1 MMKRLFSVFMVLLV
15 VTGWVSAQTF
25 TNSRILNET
34 AIGYKISADANY
46 VKAVA
51 LAKQKGWALSMTNKD
66 GNMAVL
72 VGVTKQGLPQYRINH
87 NNIIAAATT
96 RANQLWP
103 SGTSGLSLTGSSANM
118 KNKMG
123 IWDGGGV
130 LGTHVELVGRI
141 NQKDNP
147 SSIIDHA
154 THVAG
159 TMIASGVNKLAKGMA
174 YGTQSIIAYDAFS
187 ADDIF
192 QMSSEAAGLVVS
204 NHSYGYIAG
213 WYQNPSKNNRW
224 EFWGLPKDT
233 ADYQFGYY
241 SDYSQ
246 ALDSVSYNAPFY
258 LMVRSA
264 GNPRS
269 TNGPAVGQP
278 YYRYDSLG
286 NMVSAGNRPA
296 GISNNDGYDIM
307 ESSGVAKNVLT
318 VGAVSGLPLG
328 YSKKEDVVMSSF
340 SAWGPTD
347 DGRIKPDIVAD
358 GVQVL
363 SSISTS
369 TTSYAAFDGTS
380 MAAPNATGSLFL
392 LQEYYSKLKSGA
404 FLRSATLKGL
414 AIHTADEA
422 GTTPGPDYQFG
433 WGLLN
438 VEKAAAVITAA
449 VPSNNSS
456 TSPHLLY
463 ENTLAQGQSFTTTVV
478 ASGKGILKA
487 TICWTDVKGNV
498 DTAASKLLN
507 NRTKKLVN
515 DLDIRITKGSGAGSK
530 TYLPWTLDVANPAA
544 PAVPGDNITDN
555 VERIDIDSTVPGQT
569 YTITV
574 THKGTLVKGSQ
585 AYSLLISGAGGAAY
599 CTSASGGGGARI
611 DSVSFKN
618 IHSSNTAGSKTY
630 TDNTALITD
639 VEPVSTVPIAV
650 KVSTADAT
658 SNPRIVKVF
667 VDVNN
672 NGVFESNELLATS
685 GVLTSATQ
693 IYNGS
698 VTLPALTVGNLYLMR
713 VIVQETSLA
722 TDVLACGAYGKG
734 ETQDFR
740 LKAISGANDIAI
752 SDIVSPVTNDC
763 ASGAQYLTV
772 TISNN
777 GTADQSNIPLSAT
790 IATTAGTLATLAYTY
805 PGTLPAKSSINYT
818 FQTPFV
824 TAAGTTYTI
833 TVTAN
838 LATDQLLTN
847 NTFAGSFTT
856 AAKPAAITAIGAIC
870 GTNVNLKVTNAD
882 LSNYLW
888 YTTATATQPF
898 ALGATTSTTTI
909 TTDKTYYVGKE
920 VKTGIG
926 PLNKTALSNAGGYR
940 VSVDGFYVK
949 INNSVPAT
957 IETARLYIGY
967 PGQIKFTIADLI
979 GTSSIKRLSS
989 TIVDVYAT
997 TPTPAPGSVTGN
1009 NATDTG
1015 AIYYL
1020 GLPVPTTG
1028 DHILLT
1034 ECVNSFGR
1042 TDSATIFRNNGIT
1055 GTTTYPTGISN
1066 VISFTGNAQ
1075 TGSESQFY
1083 YNLYDTK
1090 INTVGCPGD
1099 RTAVVATTSPVPVI
1113 SQVADSLV
1121 SSVTNGNQWY
1131 LNDTAISGA
1140 TTNHYKP
1147 KRVGIYKVIVTDALG
1162 CSQTSN
1168 TINVTVTATADV
1180 LANEIKLTVSPNP
1193 NNGIFNLA
1201 FEVSSK
1207 ADLSIDILS
1216 SSGQKVFNNTYPDF
1230 TGKFSKQIQVD
1241 NLSSEFYIL
1250 QIQHNKKT
1258 YVKKILIQK

>member
-1 MMKRLFSVFMVLLV
+1 MIKNIVSVFIGMLGF
-15 VTGWVSAQTF
+15 TGLVSAQTF
-25 TNSRILNET
+25 TNSRILNQA
-34 AIGYKISADANY
+34 AIGFKISADANY
-46 VKAVA
+46 EKAIT
-51 LAKQKGWALSMTNKD
+51 LAKQKGWALTMTNKD
-66 GNMAVL
+66 GSKAVL
-72 VGVTKQGLPQYRINH
+72 VGVDGQGLPQYRINH
-87 NNIIAAATT
+87 NNTIAAATT

-103 SGTSGLSLTGSSANM
+103 GGTSGLNLSGSSANM

-130 LGTHVELVGRI
+130 MGTHIELTGRI

-159 TMIASGVNKLAKGMA
+159 TMIASGVNRFAKGMA
-174 YGTQSIIAYDAFS
+174 YGTQSIIAYDAFA
-187 ADDIF
+187 ADDVF
-192 QMSSEAAGLVVS
+192 QMTSEASGLVLS

-213 WYQNPSKNNRW
+213 WYQNSSKNNRW

-246 ALDSVSYNAPFY
+246 ALDSVAYNAPFY

-269 TNGPAVGQP
+269 TNGPAVGLP
-278 YYRYDSLG
+278 YFRYDSLG
-286 NMVSAGNRPA
+286 NMVSAGNRPV
-296 GISNNDGYDIM
+296 GISSNDGYDIM
-307 ESSGVAKNVLT
+307 ESSGGAKNVLT
-318 VGAVSGLPLG
+318 VGAVSGLPFG
-328 YSKKEDVVMSSF
+328 YTKKEDVAMSSF

-369 TTSYAAFDGTS
+369 TTSYASFDGTS
-380 MAAPNATGSLFL
+380 MAAPNTTGSLFL
-392 LQEYYSKLKSGA
+392 LQEYYSKLKSGT
-404 FLRSATLKGL
+404 FMRSATLKGL

-422 GTTPGPDYQFG
+422 GANPGPDYQFG

-449 VPSNNSS
+449 VPSNNSTS
-456 TSPHLLY
+456 SPHLIY
-463 ENTLAQGQSFTTTVV
+463 ENSLTQGQTFTTTVV
-478 ASGKGILKA
+478 ASGKGTLQA
-487 TICWTDVKGNV
+487 TICWTDVKGSV
-498 DTAASKLLN
+498 DTARTKLLN
-507 NRTKKLVN
+507 NRAKKLVN
-515 DLDIRITKGSGAGSK
+515 DLDIRITKGSGAGLK
-530 TYLPWTLDVANPAA
+530 TYLPWTLDVANPSAA
-544 PAVPGDNITDN
+544 AVPGDNITDN
-555 VERIDIDSTVPGQT
+555 VERIDIDSTIPGQT

-585 AYSLLISGAGGAAY
+585 AYSLLISGAGGTAY
-599 CTSASGGGGARI
+599 CASTSGGGGARI
-611 DSVSFKN
+611 DSVSFKT
-618 IHSSNTAGSKTY
+618 IHSSNSAGSKTY
-630 TDNTALITD
+630 TDNTAFITD

-658 SNPRIVKVF
+658 ANPRIVKVF
-667 VDVNN
+667 IDANN
-672 NGVFESNELLATS
+672 NGVFDSNELFTTS
-685 GVLTSATQ
+685 GVLTSAAQ

-698 VTLPALTVGNLYLMR
+698 VILPALTVGNIYLMR
-713 VIVQETSLA
+713 IIVQETSLA
-722 TDVLACGAYGKG
+722 GDILACGTYGKG

-740 LKAISGANDIAI
+740 LRAVSGSNDISI
-752 SDIVSPVTNDC
+752 SDIVSPINNDC

-777 GTADQSNIPLSAT
+777 GSADQSNIPLTAT
-790 IATTAGTLATLAYTY
+790 IASASGTLANLAFTY
-805 PGTLPAKSSINYT
+805 PGTIPSKSSINYT
-818 FQTPFV
+818 FQSPFV
-824 TAAGTTYTI
+824 TAAGTAYNI
-833 TVTAN
+833 TVTAT
-838 LATDQLLTN
+838 LATDQSVAN
-847 NTFAGSFTT
+847 NTFARSVTT
-856 AAKPAAITAIGAIC
+856 AAKPAAITAIGGIC
-870 GTNVNLKVTNAD
+870 GSSVNLKVTNAD

-888 YTTATATQPF
+888 YTSATGTQPF
-898 ALGATTSTTTI
+898 ANGSTTSTTNI

-940 VSVDGFYVK
+940 VSVDGFYIR

-967 PGQIKFTIADLI
+967 PGQIKFTVADLI
-979 GTSSIKRLSS
+979 GTTGLNRLRS
-989 TIVDVYAT
+989 TTVDVYPT

-1009 NATDTG
+1009 NSSDTG

-1020 GLPVPTTG
+1020 GLSIPTTG

-1034 ECVNSFGR
+1034 ECLNSFGR
-1042 TDSATIFRNNGIT
+1042 TDSATIFRNIGIT
-1055 GTTTYPTGISN
+1055 GANTYPTGISN
-1066 VISFTGNAQ
+1066 VMSYTGNAQ

-1090 INTVGCPGD
+1090 INTIGCPGD
-1099 RTAVVATTSPVPVI
+1099 RTAVIATTSPVPTI

-1121 SSVTNGNQWY
+1121 SSVANGNQWY
-1131 LNDTAISGA
+1131 LNDTAIIGA
-1140 TTNHYKP
+1140 NLNHYKP
-1147 KRVGIYKVIVTDALG
+1147 KRVGVYKVIVTDALG
-1162 CSQTSN
+1162 CSQASN
-1168 TINVTVTATADV
+1168 PITVTVTATADV
-1180 LANEIKLTVSPNP
+1180 LAREINLAVSPNP
-1193 NNGIFNLA
+1193 NNGVFNLS
-1201 FEVSSK
+1201 FEVSGK